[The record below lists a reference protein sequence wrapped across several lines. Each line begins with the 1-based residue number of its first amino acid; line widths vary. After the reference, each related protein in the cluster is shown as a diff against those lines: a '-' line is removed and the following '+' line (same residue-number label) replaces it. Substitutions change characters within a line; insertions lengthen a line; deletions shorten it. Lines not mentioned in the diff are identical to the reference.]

1 MTNIQKRLLVFLIGL
16 PLLVGVVVLFAEPH
30 HIGFNLIAIVA
41 SAVCT
46 VEASLLI
53 EKKQKGYRSEV
64 LRAALVGMLMPAVTW
79 LVVIEVLPAEAPVF
93 TLISAISVIFATQVL
108 RKNQAE
114 FDKVVGHLSSLV
126 TLLIYPGFFI
136 SFATRITALPR
147 ATELLAAFF
156 CIVFLNDSMAY
167 ATGMLFGRNSPRVL
181 AVSPNK
187 TLVGF
192 AGGFL
197 TSPLVVIA
205 AEAIRPGL
213 FPGGIMARILFGAAV
228 GAAAI
233 LGDLVESALKR
244 GSLTKDSGQ
253 LIPGRGGLLDS
264 ADSVLFAAP
273 LFYYLYLFVFL

>member
-1 MTNIQKRLLVFLIGL
+1 MTNIHKRLLVFIIGL

-30 HIGFNLIAIVA
+30 HVGFNLVAIIA
-41 SAVCT
+41 SAICT

-53 EKKQKGYRSEV
+53 EKKQKGYRSEL
-64 LRAALVGMLMPAVTW
+64 LRAALIGMLLPGVTW
-79 LVVIEVLPAEAPVF
+79 LVVVEALPPEAPVF
-93 TLISAISVIFATQVL
+93 TLITAISVIFATQVL
-108 RKNQAE
+108 RKNQAD
-114 FDKVVGHLSSLV
+114 FDKVVGHITSLV
-126 TLLIYPGFFI
+126 TLIIYPGFFI
-136 SFATRITALPR
+136 SFATRITTLPR

-167 ATGMLFGRNSPRVL
+167 ATGMLFGRHSRKVL

-197 TSPLVVIA
+197 TSPLVVIV
-205 AEAIRPGL
+205 AEWLRPGL
-213 FPGGIMARILFGAAV
+213 FPGGLPARIFFGVTV

-233 LGDLVESALKR
+233 LGDLAESALKR

-264 ADSVLFAAP
+264 ADSVIFAAP

>member
-1 MTNIQKRLLVFLIGL
+1 MTNIHKRLLVFLIGL

-30 HIGFNLIAIVA
+30 HLGFNIVA
-41 SAVCT
+41 IIASAICT

-64 LRAALVGMLMPAVTW
+64 LRAALIGMLLPAVTW
-79 LVVIEVLPAEAPVF
+79 LVVVEVLPPEAPVF
-93 TLISAISVIFATQVL
+93 TLITAISVIFATQVL

-114 FDKVVGHLSSLV
+114 FDKVVGHITSLV
-126 TLLIYPGFFI
+126 TLIIYPGFFI
-136 SFATRITALPR
+136 SFATRITTLPQ

-167 ATGMLFGRNSPRVL
+167 ATGMLFGRHSRKVL

-192 AGGFL
+192 VGGFL
-197 TSPLVVIA
+197 TSPLVVIV
-205 AEAIRPGL
+205 AEWSRPGL
-213 FPGGIMARILFGAAV
+213 FPGSAAARIFFGATV

-233 LGDLVESALKR
+233 LGDLAESALKR

-264 ADSVLFAAP
+264 ADSVVFAAP

>member
-64 LRAALVGMLMPAVTW
+64 LRAALIGMLMPAVTW
-79 LVVIEVLPAEAPVF
+79 LVVLGILPAEAPVF
-93 TLISAISVIFATQVL
+93 TLIAAISVIFATQVL

-213 FPGGIMARILFGAAV
+213 FPGGMMARILFGAAV

>member
-1 MTNIQKRLLVFLIGL
+1 MTNIHKRLLVFLIGL

-30 HIGFNLIAIVA
+30 HLGFNIVA
-41 SAVCT
+41 IIASAICT

-64 LRAALVGMLMPAVTW
+64 LRAALIGMLLPAVTW
-79 LVVIEVLPAEAPVF
+79 LVVVEVLPPEAPVF
-93 TLISAISVIFATQVL
+93 TLITAISVIFATQVL

-114 FDKVVGHLSSLV
+114 FDKVVGHITSLV
-126 TLLIYPGFFI
+126 TLIIYPGFFI
-136 SFATRITALPR
+136 SFATRITTLPR

-167 ATGMLFGRNSPRVL
+167 ATGMLFGRHSRKVL

-192 AGGFL
+192 VGGFL
-197 TSPLVVIA
+197 TSPLVVIV
-205 AEAIRPGL
+205 AEWSRPGL
-213 FPGGIMARILFGAAV
+213 FPGSAAARIFFGATV

-233 LGDLVESALKR
+233 LGDLAESALKR

-264 ADSVLFAAP
+264 ADSVVFAAP